1 MYIYI
6 YSSSEIYHDIQEY
19 LTIYLH
25 HLWPKP
31 PKMGMSATWEDLVF
45 GFASIQDSSG
55 DPSPRKS
62 IKIDWLSLLV
72 AQNEPDTVHKSRSA
86 TASTALK
93 HRYWGSSSQPGEL
106 NKWDML
112 KPPAARKKKLKALA
126 TGKKWVSIAVPALYW
141 GWFGTSW
148 AMKWV
153 KRLYDMGWI
162 KWGVEK
168 LDRLHYWLPKTHI
181 LERYKR
187 EHHLCSL
194 GLFLNFHGSK
204 KDPSTH
210 TFGSLKMLIILPVL
224 DPVQ

>member
-1 MYIYI
+1 MSQTQFTSQDQPQLQLHWNIDI
-6 YSSSEIYHDIQEY
+6 GGHHPNQGSWTSE
-19 LTIYLH
+19 TCWN
-25 HLWPKP
+25 HLP
-31 PKMGMSATWEDLVF
+31 PG
-45 GFASIQDSSG
+45 
-55 DPSPRKS
+55 
-62 IKIDWLSLLV
+62 
-72 AQNEPDTVHKSRSA
+72 
-86 TASTALK
+86 
-93 HRYWGSSSQPGEL
+93 
-106 NKWDML
+106 
-112 KPPAARKKKLKALA
+112 KKKLKALA